1 MLLEQYVFQIWSWSI
16 FNLEYSSRL
25 LMVQDHKVLVLWSW
39 TINRGQN
46 VTKAAPRPFLFVV
59 EYRLAQTVTMHW
71 LLPVASLFLGALCY
85 CELGTMI
92 PKSGGEFAYFL
103 ETYGGMIAFG
113 YSWMSSFILKPAVA
127 VVILACAEYMVQ
139 PFYENTGCGAPLI
152 AVKLF
157 AICIT
162 GMYSLLQLFT

>member
-1 MLLEQYVFQIWSWSI
+1 
-16 FNLEYSSRL
+16 
-25 LMVQDHKVLVLWSW
+25 
-39 TINRGQN
+39 
-46 VTKAAPRPFLFVV
+46 
-59 EYRLAQTVTMHW
+59 
-71 LLPVASLFLGALCY
+71 
-85 CELGTMI
+85 MI

-113 YSWMSSFILKPAVA
+113 YSWMSSFILKPATA

-139 PFYENTGCGAPLI
+139 PCFENTGCGAPLI

-162 GMYSLLQLFT
+162 GMYNVFVTTTFHIVARNKQTHKNIHIIHLTKHCYVALLSQCNQV